1 MRLRTIAA
9 ATAAASALALG
20 AAGTSHA
27 TAPALHSAA
36 KAPATL
42 VFQHGDKR
50 ISYSAPHG
58 ELIARSGIEGTK
70 ITAAAGTCGLINI
83 GAPGSFSYAGVY
95 AGQVEQMYDPCPGTW
110 DYGNVVAH
118 WEFAGGFITSQYA
131 GYPVDLAIS
140 SPHLGVNGVSTNYW
154 FMNAGYATAANK
166 DVFIDGIPHGDASP
180 DDWRVGSEINACQ
193 WISWG
198 TLHNY
203 GGWDEGGPVVT
214 SGQGVTPRAPGA

>member
-1 MRLRTIAA
+1 MQLRTVAA
-9 ATAAASALALG
+9 VTAVAAGLAMA
-20 AAGTSHA
+20 AAGTSSA
-27 TAPALHSAA
+27 APASQYA
-36 KAPATL
+36 KAPTTH

-58 ELIARSGIEGTK
+58 ELIAHSGIAGTK

-83 GAPGSFSYAGVY
+83 GAPGSFSYASVY

-110 DYGNVVAH
+110 DYGNVIAH
-118 WEFAGGFITSQYA
+118 WQFAGGFITSQYA

-140 SPHLGVNGVSTNYW
+140 SPHLGAPGVSTNYW
-154 FMNAGYATAANK
+154 FMNAGYATNANK
-166 DVFIDGIPHGDASP
+166 DVYIDGIPHGDASP

-203 GGWDEGGPVVT
+203 GGWDEAGPVVT